1 MARSAL
7 TTSGGR
13 AHGVGVS
20 HQACTLGKPASLWGT
35 GSVVNPRIRRLTADH
50 QQVVAAFA
58 GHPFVTAQPMGP
70 APPERYL
77 ITYRV
82 PGLRLVVEGNT
93 LVRSESFVVDLQ
105 LPSGYPREKPYCTT
119 SDAVFHPNFGS
130 YICIADFWNP
140 SQSIVDV
147 IVQIGDM
154 LQYKLYNTR
163 SPLNAVAAK
172 WVLDNINQVPLG
184 TRDLHPREP
193 EISLGA
199 VRQPTDVA
207 AAAGEN
213 NDVLPH

>member
-1 MARSAL
+1 M
-7 TTSGGR
+7 
-13 AHGVGVS
+13 
-20 HQACTLGKPASLWGT
+20 
-35 GSVVNPRIRRLTADH
+35 NPRIRRLTAD
-50 QQVVAAFA
+50 QQQIVAAFA
-58 GHPFVTAQPMGP
+58 GHPFVMAQPMGP

-82 PGLRLVVEGNT
+82 PGLLHVVEDNS
-93 LVRSESFVVDLQ
+93 LVRAESFVIDLQ

-184 TRDLHPREP
+184 TRDLYPREP
-193 EISLGA
+193 EITLGA
-199 VRQPTDVA
+199 VHQTTDA
-207 AAAGEN
+207 APAGG
-213 NDVLPH
+213 NDDALPH

>member
-1 MARSAL
+1 M
-7 TTSGGR
+7 
-13 AHGVGVS
+13 S
-20 HQACTLGKPASLWGT
+20 HHVCTLGKPTTLGGAGFI
-35 GSVVNPRIRRLTADH
+35 VNPRIRRLTADH
-50 QQVVAAFA
+50 QQIVAAFA

-70 APPERYL
+70 TPPERYL

-82 PGLRLVVEGNT
+82 PGLRHVVENNS
-93 LVRSESFVVDLQ
+93 LIRAECFVVDLQ

-172 WVLDNINQVPLG
+172 WVLDNINRVPLG

-193 EISLGA
+193 EITLG
-199 VRQPTDVA
+199 VVHQPTDA
-207 AAAGEN
+207 APPAGGN
-213 NDVLPH
+213 RDALPH